1 MAYYLGRDLDIALM
15 TEHGSVGLSGIS
27 STGVRSMAIR
37 NFAISGGGT
46 YFTAST
52 SEILFAPPRDTRIAD
67 LFEPETVMVVGA
79 GSDTPDFSLRPENI
93 TGVDLSVSTQDEDVQ
108 FIGQRNILKAEVKK
122 ENSITITRKK
132 KDDIWDIAYN
142 EARFG
147 LNEAGD
153 ALGNCHYQPDFFGF
167 GYRIALRFKTGGVGE
182 VFVLPNCC
190 ITEHT
195 VTVGADSSQE
205 ESLTFVSYVNPIITD
220 GTSDTAQQ
228 NALVANADGM

>member
-15 TEHGSVGLSGIS
+15 TEHGSLGLSGIS
-27 STGVRSMAIR
+27 NSGVRSMALR

-46 YFTAST
+46 YFTAAAD
-52 SEILFAPPRDTRIAD
+52 EILFAPPRDTRIAD
-67 LFEPETVMVVGA
+67 LFEQETVMVVGTGA
-79 GSDTPDFSLRPENI
+79 DSPDFSLRPENI

-132 KDDIWDIAYN
+132 KDDIWDIAFN

-147 LNEAGD
+147 FDSSGAIGD
-153 ALGNCHYQPDFFGF
+153 GHYQPDFFGY
-167 GYRIALRFKTGGVGE
+167 GYRVALRFKTGAAGE

-190 ITEHT
+190 ITEHS
-195 VTVGADSSQE
+195 VTVGADSSHE
-205 ESLTFVSYVNPIITD
+205 ESITFVSYVNPIITD
-220 GTSDTAQQ
+220 GTTDSDQQ

>member
-15 TEHGSVGLSGIS
+15 TEHGSLGLSGIS
-27 STGVRSMAIR
+27 TSGVRSMAIR

-46 YFTAST
+46 YFTAAAD
-52 SEILFAPPRDTRIAD
+52 EILFAPPRDTRIAD
-67 LFEPETVMVVGA
+67 LFEPETVMVVGE
-79 GSDTPDFSLRPENI
+79 GSAHPDFSLRPENI

-147 LNEAGD
+147 LNESG
-153 ALGNCHYQPDFFGF
+153 ALGDGHYQPDFFGY
-167 GYRIALRFKTGGVGE
+167 GYRVALRFKTGGAGE

-228 NALVANADGM
+228 NALVDNADGM